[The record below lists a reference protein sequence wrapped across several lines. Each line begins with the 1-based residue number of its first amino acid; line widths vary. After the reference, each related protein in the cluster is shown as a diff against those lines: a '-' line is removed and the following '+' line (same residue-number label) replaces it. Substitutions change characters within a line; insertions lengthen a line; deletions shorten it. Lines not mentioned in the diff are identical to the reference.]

1 MEYYCHES
9 AQHTCHESTQYAQTT
24 KWLREVASPVSMLPG
39 YAKWLRGASRYTMYR
54 TSAFAELFGVPHEA
68 KIHHLRKKRCS
79 TELWSPL
86 RGSGTYS
93 VRRRWGFHNTSTP
106 NNHCLFPCPIYIYI
120 YIPLYCP
127 TSSGWTPDYFD
138 CFFDKDIN
146 LPFFPLTYMEP
157 HRGVLEDC
165 FLRLGGYVEVGQ
177 EATTSGGPEVKAQL
191 QRLSCTQ
198 VASLQTCL
206 LRR

>member
-79 TELWSPL
+79 HGKQGAAHFQAVMHQRNSNSSTKPL
-86 RGSGTYS
+86 PDKNLQTQLGRAEILAEK
-93 VRRRWGFHNTSTP
+93 RRAR
-106 NNHCLFPCPIYIYI
+106 
-120 YIPLYCP
+120 
-127 TSSGWTPDYFD
+127 
-138 CFFDKDIN
+138 
-146 LPFFPLTYMEP
+146 
-157 HRGVLEDC
+157 
-165 FLRLGGYVEVGQ
+165 RLH
-177 EATTSGGPEVKAQL
+177 
-191 QRLSCTQ
+191 LSCLPDPRAPRPTRERE
-198 VASLQTCL
+198 CHKPEMNNEK
-206 LRR
+206 